1 MTLHRQTPRLSIT
14 AAMRREEA
22 RPSGWARGGEGA
34 EMRSVHVTPHTA
46 HTPAARLGTG
56 TLGSL
61 RQRCGPGPRGA
72 RAKARPPPSTAPGT
86 RAALSLRSGGAW
98 HVDGSPGQRA
108 CGAAAGAGVRGCLIL
123 GDGGREAASGP
134 RELSPRL
141 RQSGAGAD
149 GTTPRGA
156 AQPAGPRRKDPRTVH
171 VSPLPRLGR
180 GRQGR
185 KPRLQLSLSV
195 ADGADGGPRP
205 GRPGPCRAP
214 AVGVAYSS
222 R

>member
-1 MTLHRQTPRLSIT
+1 MTLHRQTPRLGIT

-22 RPSGWARGGEGA
+22 RPSGWARGEEGA

-98 HVDGSPGQRA
+98 HVDGLPGQRA

-149 GTTPRGA
+149 GTTARRGRSASRPEEERPEDCPRVTASQAREGKA
-156 AQPAGPRRKDPRTVH
+156 GPQAPPPAQPECGRWGRRGTPARAPR
-171 VSPLPRLGR
+171 PLPRSRCR
-180 GRQGR
+180 GG
-185 KPRLQLSLSV
+185 L
-195 ADGADGGPRP
+195 
-205 GRPGPCRAP
+205 
-214 AVGVAYSS
+214 
-222 R
+222 

>member
-1 MTLHRQTPRLSIT
+1 MTLHRQTPRLGIT

-34 EMRSVHVTPHTA
+34 EMRSVHVTPRTRPRHGLA
-46 HTPAARLGTG
+46 RGPSDPSGSGAAR
-56 TLGSL
+56 
-61 RQRCGPGPRGA
+61 GPGVPGR
-72 RAKARPPPSTAPGT
+72 RRRPPPSTAPGT

-108 CGAAAGAGVRGCLIL
+108 CGVAAGAGVRGCLIL

-149 GTTPRGA
+149 GTTARRGRSASRPEEEGPEDCPRVTASQAREGKA
-156 AQPAGPRRKDPRTVH
+156 GPQAPPPAQPEC
-171 VSPLPRLGR
+171 GR
-180 GRQGR
+180 WGRQGT
-185 KPRLQLSLSV
+185 P
-195 ADGADGGPRP
+195 A